1 MKHSILSYILA
12 AIMLTSCMTAC
23 TTTSSPDDTPTVP
36 TDSTTTKIP
45 EENIPDITP
54 SEETKD
60 DTTTEADAEKAEENK
75 ETEEQ
80 KEPVSVNYT
89 IEYYDVVE
97 DKMLEYSGTQEFEGE
112 IRPMFFIE
120 KISELT
126 GTSIAVN
133 SVKINGSAIT
143 VDYSTQGA
151 PFHGTGSFEE
161 SAILN
166 SVSAVLM
173 NVFEQAESIYITADG
188 KDYESG
194 HIYHP
199 KDTPY
204 ATRKTQQLG

>member
-12 AIMLTSCMTAC
+12 AIMLTACMTAC
-23 TTTSSPDDTPTVP
+23 NTTVPDDTPTVP
-36 TDSTTTKIP
+36 TESTTTQIP

-54 SEETKD
+54 SEETTENITPET
-60 DTTTEADAEKAEENK
+60 DTEKIEEP
-75 ETEEQ
+75 EEQ
-80 KEPVSVNYT
+80 KEPVSVDYT

-166 SVSAVLM
+166 SVSQVLM
-173 NVFEQAESIYITADG
+173 NVFDQAESVYITADG

>member
-12 AIMLTSCMTAC
+12 AIMLTACMTAC
-23 TTTSSPDDTPTVP
+23 TTTSSPDDTPTVS
-36 TDSTTTKIP
+36 TDNTTTQIP

-54 SEETKD
+54 SEETTENITPET
-60 DTTTEADAEKAEENK
+60 DTEKTEEP
-75 ETEEQ
+75 EEQ
-80 KEPVSVNYT
+80 KEPVYVDYT

-120 KISELT
+120 KLSELT

-173 NVFEQAESIYITADG
+173 NVFDQAESIYITADG